1 MSEATA
7 KANAFVS
14 AHLPEATALGQ
25 RLADAIG
32 EPEAFLTALR
42 DGLATLDDPDYTAMT
57 ARVSPEVPAEL
68 MVRGPLVEAV
78 QRPLK
83 VALREASSMT
93 ALHLAGRLVTEPQ
106 RSLRLFAVPCLR
118 RSLAP
123 DPEQTWQLMRRMAR
137 GAGDWIEVDTLAEV
151 WARGVLAEGFR
162 WAELEQLVYSER
174 TYERRLVGATLATI
188 PHRVPDQP
196 PSTLRLEMAG
206 RALDLLRQLMGDA
219 EVMVQKAL
227 SWAVREWTP
236 VDREAVAEFLAA
248 EAELAARTRDGAR
261 AWVIRDSLSK
271 QRAEL
276 AADLRTRL
284 EGIRRDRSAPSTSI
298 ASTRAAAFAAALAT
312 SNDAVAAQGDRYT
325 RSRA

>member
-7 KANAFVS
+7 RANAFVS
-14 AHLPEATALGQ
+14 THLGEATTLGE
-25 RLADAIG
+25 RCADVIG
-32 EPEAFLTALR
+32 EPEAFVAELAE
-42 DGLATLDDPDYTAMT
+42 GLATLGDPDYTAMT

-93 ALHLAGRLVTEPQ
+93 ALHLAGRLVGERQ

-118 RSLAP
+118 RSLAQ

-137 GAGDWIEVDTLAEV
+137 GAEDWIEVDTLAEV

-188 PHRVPDQP
+188 PHRVPSDRREA
-196 PSTLRLEMAG
+196 LRTDVAG
-206 RALDLLRQLMGDA
+206 DALDLLRQLMGDA

-227 SWAVREWTP
+227 SWAVREWTA
-236 VDREAVAEFLAA
+236 VDPEAVALFLAA

-276 AADLRTRL
+276 AADLRTQL

-298 ASTRAAAFAAALAT
+298 ASTRATAFAAALAT